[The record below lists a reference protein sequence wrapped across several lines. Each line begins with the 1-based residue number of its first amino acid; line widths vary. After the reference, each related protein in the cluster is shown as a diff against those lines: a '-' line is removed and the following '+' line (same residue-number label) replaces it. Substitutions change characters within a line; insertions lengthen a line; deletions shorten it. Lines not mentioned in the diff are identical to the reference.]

1 LLRAGATPVDLLS
14 LVSPDDPFFDL
25 PHVAADHQLSF
36 IDATDIN
43 NAGQIL
49 ALGTYRALGANQ
61 SVNWVTQAFVLTPAL
76 PAVPEPGT
84 AALGV
89 LGALG
94 LWRATRRRLVPG
106 ASAQHRQASDPA

>member
-1 LLRAGATPVDLLS
+1 MLAGGTPVDLLS

-25 PHVAADHQLSF
+25 PHVAADHQLTF

-49 ALGTYRALGANQ
+49 ALGTYRALGANN
-61 SVNWVTQAFVLTPAL
+61 SVSLVTQAFVLTPAM

-84 AALGV
+84 ASLGV

-94 LWRATRRRLVPG
+94 LWCATRRRLLAG
-106 ASAQHRQASDPA
+106 AGAQHRPARSAA